1 MFARKDQRIQA
12 RRYCFTRAHQGLK
25 NSPLFL
31 KLLIDKMFASSDLLK
46 HVIYYAKDISIAT
59 NKSLSHH
66 IEIIDKVLECFEK
79 ANIRIKAQKMSIAKQ
94 EVEFLGIIWRKGM
107 LHIPTARISAFKNMP
122 IPKTPK
128 KSNHLSTPCLITDDS
143 PPNLLN

>member
-1 MFARKDQRIQA
+1 M
-12 RRYCFTRAHQGLK
+12 
-25 NSPLFL
+25 
-31 KLLIDKMFASSDLLK
+31 DKMFGSSDLL
-46 HVIYYAKDISIAT
+46 HVIYYADDIMIAT

-79 ANIRIKAQKMSIAKQ
+79 ANIKIKAKKMSIAKP
-94 EVEFLGIIWRKGM
+94 EVEFLGIVWRKGM

-128 KSNHLSTPCLITDDS
+128 KVKSFVCAMSHYRCFIPKFTELTKPLMDLSTLHPS
-143 PPNLLN
+143 